1 MRWVCRIG
9 EGGCC
14 AAGGQDEQDSQDSQ
28 DREARPDSI
37 FILPILLILSS
48 TRGVVWKLAF
58 GSWVLLQPERI
69 NAYSQVLKGDL
80 DAFRLVCLV
89 RVMRNVP

>member
-58 GSWVLLQPERI
+58 GSRVLLQPERMD
-69 NAYSQVLKGDL
+69 AYGQVAIRPLQA
-80 DAFRLVCLV
+80 DAHQCGCL
-89 RVMRNVP
+89 MMEQS